1 MDLVRVHQ
9 VELGVPDA
17 LSHDPVTFAAFA
29 VSCGRSEEV
38 LLQVATDGWA
48 DYVAAL
54 LSAGAD
60 KVSLSTPALS
70 SAARLAAE
78 GGCKEGLEA
87 HRRLQAA
94 PHRRTRRPRRLR
106 GAAAEGRR
114 RE

>member
-1 MDLVRVHQ
+1 MDPVRVHQ

-29 VSCGRSEEV
+29 VSCGRREEV

-78 GGCKEGLEA
+78 GSKHTDGYKPLHIAAREG
-87 HRRLQAA
+87 RS
-94 PHRRTRRPRRLR
+94 RLR